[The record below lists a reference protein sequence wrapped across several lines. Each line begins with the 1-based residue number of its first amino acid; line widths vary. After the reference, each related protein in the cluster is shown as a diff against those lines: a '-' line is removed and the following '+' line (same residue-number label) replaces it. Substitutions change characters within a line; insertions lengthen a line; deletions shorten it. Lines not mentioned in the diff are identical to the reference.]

1 MLIGFY
7 LVAPGSGAPPSG
19 GTSHR
24 GRHSPGAPHAGG
36 ATRANDRAPMSRWS
50 MPKEEAQTRQGHD
63 ASRDAECGAAAAAG
77 SRPKHSY
84 VWRRGAHA
92 GICDVRDSPGH
103 KKAALEMRWIQPDIT
118 KRTPSLS
125 LVQTE
130 SLLRTCSGCG
140 DAGNQSPLL
149 PLNPLRLRLL
159 AVKFSLR

>member
-1 MLIGFY
+1 
-7 LVAPGSGAPPSG
+7 
-19 GTSHR
+19 
-24 GRHSPGAPHAGG
+24 
-36 ATRANDRAPMSRWS
+36 

-159 AVKFSLR
+159 AVKFSLREIGKIFSIEIRNFKPWKMPKLLKFQVFRGVVFFNCD